1 MLKED
6 AEDVVELMV
15 ESTRQVLMDGAGQ
28 IDKARGGVRGKSK
41 NRRLFLEAVRKSGRN
56 DHDISSFHNIADKIG
71 LPLEG
76 FKDFVESLKEDGELL
91 KKHDG
96 VSKYYYRLP

>member
-41 NRRLFLEAVRKSGRN
+41 NRRLFLEAIRKSGI
-56 DHDISSFHNIADKIG
+56 DHDYSSLQTIAEKIK

-76 FKDFVESLKEDGELL
+76 FKDFVDNLKEYAELL
-91 KKHDG
+91 RRHDG
-96 VSKYYYRLP
+96 VSKYYYSLP